1 MSRSSH
7 DQAENPKGMKSS
19 FLTGMAFCLGM
30 WALLTGS
37 QALGPESSTSLLEWG
52 HITISVIAF
61 FGFLFLM
68 LKGKKEMKAVPSA
81 GFFALGTFLLAVSAC
96 GQHFFGQD
104 AEGIIPLVLAGASGL
119 APWVFFLA
127 GIDLYQNLKTPEQ
140 GNPLLDGAVAAA
152 GMGLPAWHF
161 VVTRVWLTPGEW
173 DFTRAM
179 VALQPIGY
187 TACLFAAV
195 TLIAQLNRRGKVRS
209 GPALVV
215 TGLVL
220 FALGGSLEAYQ
231 LALRLNSTPEVSP
244 YLAFDGLVL
253 AAGLGV
259 LALSALA
266 GLWGDSGDWRMVSGD
281 EVLSEPFQLS
291 LARVIVPNVLSLG
304 TFVFTAIHEI
314 QTKGH
319 VSPIIVAVG
328 FVLMGVAMA
337 RQAVVLLRGQ
347 AMLRDNELLT
357 EKLRQVTGGLE
368 EKIAQRTRQLT
379 ALHQLTKA
387 VSNTLDPREVLSMA
401 AVHGRTALRADAVVL
416 WLAEKDRQNGT
427 IMKGALQLGLSNQPE
442 LSQQLFSVTPIDQV
456 RSLPLPMEPNSPTGP
471 VATLLMAPMVGQQNL
486 IGMIGVLRYTGGFSK
501 TDWELIEAIGLE
513 AGTALKHAQ
522 QYTQAR
528 AAADL
533 DPVTGLL
540 NHRAIHQRLDET
552 LETAEADQ
560 RSITVM
566 MMDMNNFKMFNDTYG
581 HPAGDEALRRVAKAL
596 GETVQSAG
604 TVGRYG
610 GDEFLAVLP
619 GITQEQAGQMAQH
632 LKARL
637 LRSGFVPNPQDG
649 RVIPITLS
657 FGIASFPQDSRSRH
671 ELIAMADSNLYAAK
685 RSDEGIRMTS
695 DTQRVNSQLRNE
707 NSFAVLDGMVTAVDN
722 KDSYTRRHSEDVA
735 EYSLW
740 IAEELGLSP
749 EALRTIRI
757 GALLHDVGKI
767 TVPDEILRKPG
778 RLTPE
783 EFEILKRHPR
793 LGALIVSGV
802 PGMETILDIVQH
814 HHERWDGKGYPDE
827 LKGEEIP
834 MLGRLVAVAD
844 TFSAMTTDRP
854 YRKGLSWEV
863 ALKEIQDSA
872 GTQFDP
878 DMADAFLR
886 AAAKRKGPLKLAS

>member
-1 MSRSSH
+1 MSAATIDHPDKATGLKNGLLS
-7 DQAENPKGMKSS
+7 
-19 FLTGMAFCLGM
+19 GMALCLVM

-37 QALGPESSTSLLEWG
+37 QALGSEASTSLLNWG
-52 HITISVIAF
+52 HTAIGVLAF
-61 FGFLFLM
+61 SGFLFLT
-68 LKGKKEMKAVPSA
+68 LKGRRELRSVPSA
-81 GFFALGTFLLAVSAC
+81 GLFLLASALLAVSAC
-96 GQHFFGQD
+96 GHHFLGEE
-104 AEGIIPLVLAGASGL
+104 AKGILPLVLAGASGL
-119 APWVFFLA
+119 APWVFFLG

-161 VVTRVWLTPGEW
+161 VVTRVWLTPGDW
-173 DFTRAM
+173 DFTRSMIAI
-179 VALQPIGY
+179 QPLGY
-187 TACLFAAV
+187 TACLFASVA
-195 TLIAQLNRRGKVRS
+195 LIAQLNRSGRVRR

-215 TGLVL
+215 SGLVL

-231 LALRLNSTPEVSP
+231 LALRLHAAPTASP
-244 YLAFDGLVL
+244 FVAFEGV
-253 AAGLGV
+253 AIAFGLGV

-266 GLWGDSGDWRMVSGD
+266 GVWGDSSDWRLNSED
-281 EVLSEPFQLS
+281 EVLSEPMPLA
-291 LARVIVPNVLSLG
+291 LARVIVPNVLALG

-319 VSPIIVAVG
+319 VSPIVVAVG
-328 FVLMGVAMA
+328 FILMGVAMA

-416 WLAEKDRQNGT
+416 WLAEKDRQNT
-427 IMKGALQLGLSNQPE
+427 VVMKGALQLGLSQQPE
-442 LSQQLFSVTPIDQV
+442 LSKQLYSVTPIDQV
-456 RSLPLPMEPNSPTGP
+456 RSLPLTMEPNSPTGP

-540 NHRAIHQRLDET
+540 NHRAIHQKLDET
-552 LETAEADQ
+552 LDTAEADKT
-560 RSITVM
+560 SITVM

-596 GETVQSAG
+596 AETVQSAG

-619 GITQEQAGQMAQH
+619 GITQEQAGQMAQQ

-749 EALRTIRI
+749 DALRTIRI

-834 MLGRLVAVAD
+834 LMGRLVAVAD

-854 YRKGLSWEV
+854 YRKGLAWEV
-863 ALKEIQDSA
+863 ALQEIQDSA
-872 GTQFDP
+872 GSQFDP
-878 DMADAFLR
+878 AMAEAFLR

>member
-1 MSRSSH
+1 MSRFS
-7 DQAENPKGMKSS
+7 DDRTEKQARSKTS
-19 FLTGMAFCLGM
+19 FAAGIAFCLGG

-37 QALGPESSTSLLEWG
+37 QALGPDSSSNLLDWG
-52 HITISVIAF
+52 HTAISVAAF
-61 FGFLFLM
+61 LGFLLLV
-68 LKGKKEMKAVPSA
+68 LKGKKELKAIPAS
-81 GFFALGTFLLAVSAC
+81 GFFAFGTLLFAVSAC
-96 GQHFFGQD
+96 GHHFVGSQT
-104 AEGIIPLVLAGASGL
+104 EGILPLIFAGAGGL

-127 GIDLYQNLKTPEQ
+127 GIDLYQSLKTPEQ
-140 GNPLLDGAVAAA
+140 GSPLLDGAVAAA

-161 VVTRVWLTPGEW
+161 VVTRVWLTPGSW
-173 DFTRAM
+173 DFTRSM
-179 VALQPIGY
+179 VAIQPIGY

-195 TLIAQLNRRGKVRS
+195 TLIAQLNRSGKIRG

-220 FALGGSLEAYQ
+220 FAIGGSLEAYQ
-231 LALRLNSTPEVSP
+231 LAMRLNLTPETNP
-244 YLAFDGLVL
+244 YIAFNGLILSV
-253 AAGLGV
+253 GLGV
-259 LALSALA
+259 LALSALT
-266 GLWGDSGDWRMVSGD
+266 GLIGESSDWRLVSED
-281 EVLSEPFQLS
+281 EVLSEPFPLS

-319 VSPIIVAVG
+319 VSPIIMAVG
-328 FVLMGVAMA
+328 LILMAVAMA
-337 RQAVVLLRGQ
+337 RQSVVLLRGK

-401 AVHGRTALRADAVVL
+401 AVHGRTALRADAIVL
-416 WLAEKDRQNGT
+416 WLAEKDRQNNV
-427 IMKGALQLGLSNQPE
+427 IMKGALQLGLGQQPE
-442 LSQQLFSVTPIDQV
+442 LSQQLYSTAPIEQV

-471 VATLLMAPMVGQQNL
+471 VATLLMAPMVGQQSL
-486 IGMIGVLRYTGGFSK
+486 IGMIGVLRYSGGFSK

-533 DPVTGLL
+533 DPLTGLL

-552 LETAEADQ
+552 LEAAEAEKQ
-560 RSITVM
+560 SITVI

-596 GETVQSAG
+596 AETVQSAG

-610 GDEFLAVLP
+610 GDEYLAILP
-619 GITQEQAGQMAQH
+619 GITQDQAAQIAQH

-657 FGIASFPQDSRSRH
+657 FGIASYPQDSRSRH

-685 RSDEGIRMTS
+685 RSDEGIRTTT

-749 EALRTIRI
+749 DALRTIRI

-863 ALKEIQDSA
+863 ALKEIEESS

-878 DMADAFLR
+878 AMADAFLR
-886 AAAKRKGPLKLAS
+886 AAAKRKNPLKLAS